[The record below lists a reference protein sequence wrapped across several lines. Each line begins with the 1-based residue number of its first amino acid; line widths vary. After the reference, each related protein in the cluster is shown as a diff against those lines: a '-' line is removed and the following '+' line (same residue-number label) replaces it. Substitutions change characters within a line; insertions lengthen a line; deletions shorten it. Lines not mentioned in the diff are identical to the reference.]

1 MQQAITR
8 EVLRDCRDS
17 MFAALASGFPRIAEY
32 EHRFAVEEQARA
44 YDALQKKLGRM
55 GFMRVQIA
63 PPEEST
69 WACV

>member
-1 MQQAITR
+1 MQQAVTR
-8 EVLRDCRDS
+8 EVRVCRDS
-17 MFAALASGFPRIAEY
+17 MFASGFPRIAEY